1 MGHLGAR
8 AGLGAGPL
16 QRGPLLPPE
25 CQDAE
30 DANPDAP
37 IAITTLSRT
46 FHFYGD
52 ILDDPNA
59 EFMQLSRKAG
69 CISSETMVETAFGLF
84 YCGLRSIYMIP
95 VGGGVPQDVGW
106 PIRPAIESIPVA
118 GRPLCTARY
127 HKGFYKLAIVPP
139 GSSTAIQQWWLDLRR
154 GLSQIPSWWGPHLR
168 VPISAWTTADQDP
181 QEPDLGIH
189 AVDATGSN
197 ITVATNPGS
206 TTTVL
211 QLTPGTSGMAA
222 GDLIN
227 VGLQLATIQSVDSA
241 FQVTLTAPL
250 LATPSIG
257 TVVVDAAHGP
267 ALEYMH
273 QVNSHTEYNG
283 QSVLRS
289 ILGSGELDDQ
299 KPFVRKNFTRVRAT
313 VFPADS
319 TQLAVA
325 IVVDGAQSQPMD
337 PMVLQI
343 PATAGGGSLWN
354 VATWN
359 VSQWGVETEVF
370 KLEGESILGDPQ
382 GLGERPRG
390 ESIMVSLM
398 HTTPV
403 SISLRDFEVRY
414 LPVPRVARSIAEDSS
429 T

>member
-1 MGHLGAR
+1 
-8 AGLGAGPL
+8 
-16 QRGPLLPPE
+16 
-25 CQDAE
+25 
-30 DANPDAP
+30 
-37 IAITTLSRT
+37 
-46 FHFYGD
+46 
-52 ILDDPNA
+52 
-59 EFMQLSRKAG
+59 
-69 CISSETMVETAFGLF
+69 
-84 YCGLRSIYMIP
+84 
-95 VGGGVPQDVGW
+95 
-106 PIRPAIESIPVA
+106 
-118 GRPLCTARY
+118 
-127 HKGFYKLAIVPP
+127 
-139 GSSTAIQQWWLDLRR
+139 
-154 GLSQIPSWWGPHLR
+154 
-168 VPISAWTTADQDP
+168 
-181 QEPDLGIH
+181 
-189 AVDATGSN
+189 
-197 ITVATNPGS
+197 
-206 TTTVL
+206 
-211 QLTPGTSGMAA
+211 
-222 GDLIN
+222 
-227 VGLQLATIQSVDSA
+227 
-241 FQVTLTAPL
+241 
-250 LATPSIG
+250 
-257 TVVVDAAHGP
+257 
-267 ALEYMH
+267 
-273 QVNSHTEYNG
+273 
-283 QSVLRS
+283 LRS

-343 PATAGGGSLWN
+343 PSTAGGGSLWN